1 MTYCPTKKSCC
12 QITNEFTAEL
22 CNQETSFCGTT
33 TVCTSSENVSSSDV
47 NSPVPLFST
56 YTPIYTTTLNV
67 VVGYNIKV
75 LPPNER
81 FEYLPGDIIGWIKS
95 SSSATLV
102 VGSNHGKYSVLGS
115 VTSVPNDNITL
126 QRENNHTG
134 TVLLAGIA
142 SKPTEFIANISAPTS
157 PGVKNISFIHK
168 TSDENSALIRSLTAL
183 YPVGNVSFTM
193 ASNSCIMYERSNEAF
208 NISIKFNAGTD
219 AKVTWKLSNITV
231 VSFPYLTIG
240 NQDETNWQQNFT
252 ISSTGEYP
260 LVVMVTNGVSGKV
273 VTATVI
279 IQEKIT
285 GVTAN
290 KADSN
295 KTAYQGF
302 STRLNVSIL
311 TGTNVT
317 YKWYFG
323 DGSDAVTLTN
333 TTVDHLYRKH
343 GLINT
348 TVEATNMVSLVNY
361 SFIIDITNPVEI
373 TVPSYAVSNVSA
385 NITCR
390 IVANLL
396 STYVIVLQ
404 VDNESL
410 TSSNCN
416 TIQHVFTPGDHDI
429 HCYIHMVI
437 VLYSNTSL
445 FAVEPISGLSIL
457 GIRPL
462 ELNANYTVE
471 ANISAGNNVSYEWI
485 TTGKMYHGNPTPI
498 VFDEVGSV
506 DVKVIAFNAI
516 SNVSAETVVIV
527 QEPIGELNITPS
539 ANPAKTDFNITFD
552 INPTAQSGSINYA
565 VNVTTVQYRFDGQ
578 PSSKFSHKFTEE
590 GIYTVFVFANNLIDS
605 TNATYLITVQVSVKQ
620 PPNITCPSVYLKE
633 KRTCVIS
640 TDYLWSFKAE
650 IPYATNVTFEW
661 KWGENNTTTDS
672 SPLKNEFVS
681 ISSTRSKS
689 FLDLKTFDITVKAKN
704 KVSELIKTLR
714 VETLDNVTSFTFI
727 CPRAVAVNTSFD
739 IVPKIAKGSN
749 VTYSYVFGDGKV
761 GIRTTSRNASWR
773 YTDVGVYQ
781 IKGNASNLVS
791 SSQFSNKIFV
801 QHEIT
806 DVSIDKIKT
815 VATHHNASITWKVAG
830 GTNVTSNVSFEDIGP
845 NKTIN
850 YKECDSNLTY
860 TICTTQ
866 HKWSKSGSYEVYIE
880 AGNRLTTK
888 KSATGP
894 VTVQGPI
901 EGLTVY
907 VDHVGEIGEKDKY
920 YVNEEITVICEVTNG
935 TDMTYQVNQADGQVF
950 NTSKRNFTIKYFA
963 VGDYQIR
970 AKAFNDISSTAVVTS
985 DNIKIIQR
993 PEPVQIEGL
1002 KLTVKPTKFNEVT
1015 RFEVEYGEGAIFEC
1029 LLDFGDGNNEEIIEE
1044 NLKKGAFHRYKTAK
1058 TYTAILECWNTPGK
1072 KNRKKEEETVYVQKP
1087 IKDFRLKET
1096 ALTEKYKK
1104 EEGVIIDFVWVNGSD
1119 MDVIAY
1125 KNNSD
1130 PVLSNSINY
1139 EERKGSI
1146 VLPTS
1151 YFSSP
1156 DQYIILVNASNK
1168 VSSLDKPEEVTV
1180 NIIEKIK
1187 GAKVLFNEWVSV
1199 KYRLRAYLL
1208 VDEGS
1213 DMVVTWNFGD
1223 GTSSSTINC
1232 TWKESCSH
1240 DHTYNKTGRFEISAK
1255 AKNELGV
1262 TESAGSITIQYP
1274 IFGWKFRPVNISIA
1288 GTPSKVELVYNSSY
1302 GFPTDARYEII
1313 FDKDLSGNYKNLS
1326 ESITREGT
1334 VRGQHKYSEPGCY
1347 DVSAKM
1353 ENDVSKVLL
1362 ETTIKVRGTYKK
1374 VNITAQSLKGE
1385 TESSQRVL
1393 PLEYPV
1399 KFQSNIVNSCL
1410 KYNWTIT
1417 ELETITKPGK
1427 LLTVNRSM
1435 SFQYTF
1441 NASGKYRIN
1450 LIAYDSEDIRDNF
1463 TAETNVTVDKSAT
1476 GLFLSSEGVGKVN
1489 DSIQFILLWA
1499 TLGDST
1505 KFSVDYGDGE
1515 LPLKTL
1521 SLENKTKG
1529 FKSYR
1534 GKLPFDPGDL
1544 EGIIFSHKFS
1554 QIHQFKVRVKV
1565 NGQFK
1570 LKTLVTVTEKPCP
1583 LPVITVTGGDKD
1595 ANRAPQVPYETEYT
1609 IFSKVEWDSRSGC
1622 SDIKIDFE
1630 WRIFKAD
1637 EYLLKTTGLSVIP
1650 PEKNR
1655 EIK

>member
-81 FEYLPGDIIGWIKS
+81 FEYLPGDILGWIKS

-168 TSDENSALIRSLTAL
+168 TSDENFALIRSLTAL
-183 YPVGNVSFTM
+183 YPVGNVSLTM
-193 ASNSCIMYERSNEAF
+193 ASNSCVMYERSNEAF

-231 VSFPYLTIG
+231 VSSPYLTIG

-252 ISSTGEYP
+252 ISSTGDYP
-260 LVVMVTNGVSGKV
+260 LIVMVTNGVSGKV

-323 DGSDAVTLTN
+323 DGSYSVTLTN

-348 TVEATNMVSLVNY
+348 TVEATNMVSSVNY

-373 TVPSYAVSNVSA
+373 TVPSYAVSNVST

-462 ELNANYTVE
+462 KLNANYTVE
-471 ANISAGNNVSYEWI
+471 ANISAGNNVSYEWT
-485 TTGKMYHGNPTPI
+485 TTGKIYHGNPTPI
-498 VFDEVGSV
+498 VFDEVGSIK
-506 DVKVIAFNAI
+506 VKVIAFNAI

-552 INPTAQSGSINYA
+552 INPTAQSGSINYT

-590 GIYTVFVFANNLIDS
+590 GIYTIFISANNLIDS
-605 TNATYLITVQVSVKQ
+605 SNATYRITVQVPVKHS
-620 PPNITCPSVYLKE
+620 PEITCPSVYLKE

-640 TDYLWSFKAE
+640 TYVQWMFKAE

-661 KWGENNTTTDS
+661 EWGEKTTTDS
-672 SPLKNEFVS
+672 SPTGFVNV
-681 ISSTRSKS
+681 SSTRSES
-689 FLDLKTFDITVKAKN
+689 FLDPKTFDITVKAKN
-704 KVSELIKTLR
+704 KVSERNKTLR
-714 VETLDNVTSFTFI
+714 VETLHNVTGFTFM

-739 IVPKIAKGSN
+739 IVPKIAEGSN

-761 GIRTTSRNASWR
+761 GIRATSTNASWR

-781 IKGNASNLVS
+781 IEGNANNLVS
-791 SSQFSNKIFV
+791 SSQFSHKMFV

-806 DVSIDKIKT
+806 DVSINKIKT
-815 VATHHNASITWKVAG
+815 VATNSYANITWKVAG
-830 GTNVTSNVSFEDIGP
+830 GTNVTSNVSFGDIGP

-860 TICTTQ
+860 TICTAQ
-866 HKWSKSGSYEVYIE
+866 HKWSKSGSYKVYIE

-894 VTVQGPI
+894 VIVQDPI
-901 EGLTVY
+901 EGLTVS
-907 VDHVGEIGEKDKY
+907 VNSTGEIGGIGKY
-920 YVNEEITVICEVTNG
+920 YVNEEITVICKVTKG

-950 NTSKRNFTIKYFA
+950 STSEQEFTIKYFA
-963 VGDYQIR
+963 RGTYRILV
-970 AKAFNDISSTAVVTS
+970 KAFNDISSTAVVKS
-985 DNIKIIQR
+985 DDVNIEQR
-993 PEPVQIEGL
+993 PEPVPIEGL
-1002 KLTVKPTKFNEVT
+1002 QLFVKPTKYNEQT
-1015 RFEVEYGEGAIFEC
+1015 RFEVEYGKGAMFKCSLE
-1029 LLDFGDGNNEEIIEE
+1029 FGDSVNTEIIEE
-1044 NLKKGAFHRYKTAK
+1044 DLKKGAYHTYKTAG
-1058 TYTAILECWNTPGK
+1058 TYTAILECWNTPGNE
-1072 KNRKKEEETVYVQKP
+1072 NRKKVEETVYVQKP
-1087 IKDFRLKET
+1087 IKDFKLKIT
-1096 ALTEKYKK
+1096 ALTGKYGNKT
-1104 EEGVIIDFVWVNGSD
+1104 EDVTIDFEWVKGSD
-1119 MDVIAY
+1119 IDVIAH
-1125 KNNSD
+1125 KKNSD
-1130 PVLSNSINY
+1130 PVSSNHMNY
-1139 EERKGSI
+1139 EERNGFI
-1146 VLPTS
+1146 VLPNA

-1156 DQYIILVNASNK
+1156 GQYIILVNASNK

-1180 NIIEKIK
+1180 NIIEEIK
-1187 GAKVLFNEWVSV
+1187 NAKVLFNEWVSV
-1199 KYRLRAYLL
+1199 SYRLRAYLL
-1208 VDEGS
+1208 VDKGS

-1223 GTSSSTINC
+1223 GTPDNTTNC
-1232 TWKESCSH
+1232 TWKQSCFH
-1240 DHTYNKTGRFEISAK
+1240 DHIYNRTGQFNIKAK
-1255 AKNELGV
+1255 AKNELNV
-1262 TESAGSITIQYP
+1262 AENAGKISIQYP
-1274 IFGWKFRPVNISIA
+1274 IIGWKFRQENISIA
-1288 GTPSKVELVYNSSY
+1288 NTSSKVVLVYNSSY
-1302 GFPTDARYEII
+1302 GFPTDAEYMIT
-1313 FDKDLSGNYKNLS
+1313 FNKDLKNYKELK
-1326 ESITREGT
+1326 ESMLTKGT
-1334 VRGQHKYSEPGCY
+1334 VQEEHFYIKPGCY
-1347 DVSAKM
+1347 PVEATMKNKVS
-1353 ENDVSKVLL
+1353 SVLL
-1362 ETTIKVRGTYKK
+1362 ETTIKVRGAYGEGK
-1374 VNITAQSLKGE
+1374 IIARSLKNR
-1385 TESSQRVL
+1385 TEPPQSVL

-1399 KFQSNIVNSCL
+1399 EFKSNIENNCL

-1417 ELETITKPGK
+1417 KLGK

-1441 NASGKYRIN
+1441 NASGTYKIN
-1450 LIAYDSEDIRDNF
+1450 LIAYDSEDINNNF
-1463 TAETNVTVDKSAT
+1463 TAETNVTVDKSVT

-1505 KFSVDYGDGE
+1505 RFSVDYDDGGNE
-1515 LPLKTL
+1515 T
-1521 SLENKTKG
+1521 SLRENITND
-1529 FKSYR
+1529 FTSYR
-1534 GKLPFDPGDL
+1534 GKLPFDPANL
-1544 EGIIFSHKFS
+1544 EGIIFSHNFS
-1554 QIHQFKVRVKV
+1554 QIKQFEVRVKV
-1565 NGQFK
+1565 NGQPK
-1570 LKTLVTVTEKPCP
+1570 LKTLVTVAERPCP
-1583 LPVITVTGGDKD
+1583 LPVITVIGGDKD

-1609 IFSKVEWDSRSGC
+1609 IFSKIKWDSRSGC

-1630 WRIFKAD
+1630 WRVFKAD
-1637 EYLLKTTGLSVIP
+1637 EYLLQTTRLSVIP
-1650 PEKNR
+1650 PEESN

>member
-1 MTYCPTKKSCC
+1 MTYCPTKTSCC

-56 YTPIYTTTLNV
+56 YMPIYTTTLNV

-81 FEYLPGDIIGWIKS
+81 FEYLPGDILGWIKS

-168 TSDENSALIRSLTAL
+168 TSDENFALIRSLTAL

-193 ASNSCIMYERSNEAF
+193 ASNSCVMYERSNEAF

-231 VSFPYLTIG
+231 VSSPYLTIG

-295 KTAYQGF
+295 KTPYQGF

-348 TVEATNMVSLVNY
+348 TVEATNMVSSVNY

-462 ELNANYTVE
+462 KLNANYTVE

-485 TTGKMYHGNPTPI
+485 TTGKLYHGNPTPI
-498 VFDEVGSV
+498 VFDKVGSIE
-506 DVKVIAFNAI
+506 VKVIASNAI
-516 SNVSAETVVIV
+516 SNISTETAVIV
-527 QEPIGELNITPS
+527 QELIGELNITPS

-552 INPTAQSGSINYA
+552 INPTAQSGSINYT

-620 PPNITCPSVYLKE
+620 LPNITCPSVYLKE

-661 KWGENNTTTDS
+661 KWGENDTTTDS

-689 FLDLKTFDITVKAKN
+689 FLDPKTFDITVKAKN
-704 KVSELIKTLR
+704 KVSELIKTFR
-714 VETLDNVTSFTFI
+714 VETLHNVTNFTFI
-727 CPRAVAVNTSFD
+727 CPRAVAVNASFD
-739 IVPKIAKGSN
+739 IVPKIARGSN

-761 GIRTTSRNASWR
+761 GIRATSRNASWR
-773 YTDVGVYQ
+773 YTDDDVYQ

-791 SSQFSNKIFV
+791 SSQFSHKMFV

-806 DVSIDKIKT
+806 DVSINKIKT
-815 VATHHNASITWKVAG
+815 VATNSYANITWKVAG
-830 GTNVTSNVSFEDIGP
+830 GTNVTSNVSFGDGRNKVISYTP
-845 NKTIN
+845 NLA
-850 YKECDSNLTY
+850 SNTY
-860 TICTTQ
+860 TAEY
-866 HKWSKSGSYEVYIE
+866 KWSNHGTYYVHIQAENLV
-880 AGNRLTTK
+880 TTK
-888 KSATGP
+888 TSERRQ
-894 VTVQGPI
+894 VIVQDPI
-901 EGLTVY
+901 ESLSVY
-907 VDHVGEIGEKDKY
+907 VDPKFNSENKNKDSY
-920 YVNEEITVICEVTNG
+920 YVNEDIPVICKVTKGTNITYEVDLGDGKVVNES
-935 TDMTYQVNQADGQVF
+935 DHKFNITYYKPGNYTPRV
-950 NTSKRNFTIKYFA
+950 
-963 VGDYQIR
+963 
-970 AKAFNDISSTAVVTS
+970 KAFNDISSATKNMSNTIMV
-985 DNIKIIQR
+985 DQR
-993 PEPVQIEGL
+993 PNPVPIKDL
-1002 KLTVKPTKFNEVT
+1002 KLSAEPTRFDEKT
-1015 RFEVEYGEGAIFEC
+1015 KFEVEYSEGAIFNC
-1029 LLDFGDGNNEEIIEE
+1029 SLYFGDDTKKEIKGED
-1044 NLKKGAFHRYKTAK
+1044 LKKGESHKYTKPGNFTA
-1058 TYTAILECWNTPGK
+1058 TLECWNIKGAE
-1072 KNRKKEEETVYVQKP
+1072 NRRKIETKVFVHKP
-1087 IKDFRLKET
+1087 IKGFKVTNSTLNEPYDGSNVTINFK
-1096 ALTEKYKK
+1096 
-1104 EEGVIIDFVWVNGSD
+1104 WVDGTHIN
-1119 MDVIAY
+1119 VIAY
-1125 KNNSD
+1125 TENKKTKRIHITD
-1130 PVLSNSINY
+1130 GL
-1139 EERKGSI
+1139 KGKI
-1146 VLPTS
+1146 VLPMTF
-1151 YFSSP
+1151 FSSP
-1156 DQYIILVNASNK
+1156 SQYIIRVNASNK

-1180 NIIEKIK
+1180 NIIQRIK
-1187 GAKVLFNEWVSV
+1187 DAKVLFNEWVPVS
-1199 KYRLRAYLL
+1199 YRLRAYLL
-1208 VDEGS
+1208 VDKGS

-1223 GTSSSTINC
+1223 GTPDSTTNC

-1240 DHTYNKTGRFEISAK
+1240 DHTYNRTGQFNITAK
-1255 AKNELGV
+1255 AKNELSV
-1262 TESAGSITIQYP
+1262 AEDNGSITIQYP
-1274 IFGWKFRPVNISIA
+1274 IFGWKFRPVSVSIA
-1288 GTPSKVELVYNSSY
+1288 RTLSKVELVYNSSY
-1302 GFPTDARYEII
+1302 GFPTDARYKII
-1313 FDKDLSGNYKNLS
+1313 FDKDRSENYTNLTK
-1326 ESITREGT
+1326 SIMRKGT
-1334 VRGQHKYSEPGCY
+1334 VRGEHNYSKPGCY
-1347 DVSAKM
+1347 PVKARMK
-1353 ENDVSKVLL
+1353 NDVSSVLL
-1362 ETTIKVRGTYKK
+1362 ETKIKVRGRYEEG
-1374 VNITAQSLKGE
+1374 NIIALSLKNR
-1385 TESSQRVL
+1385 TESPQSVL

-1399 KFQSNIVNSCL
+1399 EFKSSIENNCL

-1417 ELETITKPGK
+1417 RPDEL
-1427 LLTVNRSM
+1427 LMVNLSM

-1441 NASGKYRIN
+1441 NESGTYRIS
-1450 LIAYDSEDIRDNF
+1450 LIAYDIQDINNNF
-1463 TAETNVTVDKSAT
+1463 TAETNVTVDKSVT

-1505 KFSVDYGDGE
+1505 EFSVDYDDGE
-1515 LPLKTL
+1515 NETLPR
-1521 SLENKTKG
+1521 ENKTKD

-1534 GKLPFDPGDL
+1534 GKLPFDPAKL
-1544 EGIIFSHKFS
+1544 EGIIFSHNFS
-1554 QIHQFKVRVKV
+1554 QTKQFGVSVKV
-1565 NGQFK
+1565 NRQSK
-1570 LKTLVTVTEKPCP
+1570 LKTLVTVAENPCP
-1583 LPVITVTGGDKD
+1583 LPVITVIGGDKD

-1609 IFSKVEWDSRSGC
+1609 IFSKVKWDSRSGC

-1650 PEKNR
+1650 PEESN

>member
-231 VSFPYLTIG
+231 VSSPYLTIG

-348 TVEATNMVSLVNY
+348 TVEATNMVSSVNY

-416 TIQHVFTPGDHDI
+416 TIQHVFTPGDHDV

-437 VLYSNTSL
+437 VLYSNTSI

-462 ELNANYTVE
+462 KLNANYTVK

-485 TTGKMYHGNPTPI
+485 TMGKMYHGNPTPI
-498 VFDEVGSV
+498 VFDKVGSV
-506 DVKVIAFNAI
+506 EVKVIAFNAI

-539 ANPAKTDFNITFD
+539 ANPAKTDFNITFN
-552 INPTAQSGSINYA
+552 INPTAQSGSINYT

-578 PSSKFSHKFTEE
+578 PTSKFSHKFTEE
-590 GIYTVFVFANNLIDS
+590 GIYTIFISANNLIDS
-605 TNATYLITVQVSVKQ
+605 SNATYLITVQVPVKHS
-620 PPNITCPSVYLKE
+620 PVITCPSVYLKE

-640 TDYLWSFKAE
+640 TYVQWMFKAE

-661 KWGENNTTTDS
+661 KWGEKDTTTDT

-689 FLDLKTFDITVKAKN
+689 FLDPKTFDITVKAKN

-714 VETLDNVTSFTFI
+714 VETLDSVTNFTFT
-727 CPRAVAVNTSFD
+727 CPHAVAVNTSFD
-739 IVPKIAKGSN
+739 IVPKIASGSN

-761 GIRTTSRNASWR
+761 GIRNTSTNASWY
-773 YTDVGVYQ
+773 YTDDRVYQ

-791 SSQFSNKIFV
+791 SSQFSHKIFV

-830 GTNVTSNVSFEDIGP
+830 GTNVSSTVCVYTFFGDCRSEV
-845 NKTIN
+845 IN
-850 YKECDSNLTY
+850 YTECVKHDSNFTS
-860 TICTTQ
+860 TTCTAKY
-866 HKWSKSGSYEVYIE
+866 KWSKHGTYYVQIR
-880 AGNRLTTK
+880 AKNLVTTK
-888 KSATGP
+888 KSDSRQ
-894 VTVQGPI
+894 VIVQDPI
-901 EGLTVY
+901 ESLSVY
-907 VDHVGEIGEKDKY
+907 VDPKFNSENENKDNY
-920 YVNEEITVICEVTNG
+920 YVNEDIPVICKVTNG
-935 TDMTYQVNQADGQVF
+935 TNITYEVELGDGKVVNRSEHKF
-950 NTSKRNFTIKYFA
+950 NITYYKPGNYAPR
-963 VGDYQIR
+963 V
-970 AKAFNDISSTAVVTS
+970 KAFNDISSATKYMSNT
-985 DNIKIIQR
+985 IKVDQR
-993 PEPVQIEGL
+993 PNPVPIKDL
-1002 KLTVKPTKFNEVT
+1002 KLSTEPTRFNEET
-1015 RFEVEYGEGAIFEC
+1015 KFEVEYSEGAIFNC
-1029 LLDFGDGNNEEIIEE
+1029 SLCFGDNTKKEIKDED
-1044 NLKKGAFHRYKTAK
+1044 LKKGESHRYTKPGNFTA
-1058 TYTAILECWNTPGK
+1058 TLECWNTKGAE
-1072 KNRKKEEETVYVQKP
+1072 NREKTETKVFVHKP
-1087 IKDFRLKET
+1087 IKGFKVTNSTLNEPYDESDVTINFT
-1096 ALTEKYKK
+1096 
-1104 EEGVIIDFVWVNGSD
+1104 WVDGTHIN
-1119 MDVIAY
+1119 VIAY
-1125 KNNSD
+1125 TENEKTKRLHITN
-1130 PVLSNSINY
+1130 
-1139 EERKGSI
+1139 GSEGKI
-1146 VLPTS
+1146 VLPKT
-1151 YFSSP
+1151 FFLSP
-1156 DQYIILVNASNK
+1156 RQYIIRVNASNK

-1180 NIIEKIK
+1180 NIIQRIK
-1187 GAKVLFNEWVSV
+1187 NAKVLFNEWVPVS
-1199 KYRLRAYLL
+1199 YRLRAYLL

-1223 GTSSSTINC
+1223 GTPDDTTNC
-1232 TWKESCSH
+1232 TFKESCSH
-1240 DHTYNKTGRFEISAK
+1240 DHTYNGTGQFKITAK
-1255 AKNELGV
+1255 AKNELGRA
-1262 TESAGSITIQYP
+1262 EHAGNITIEYP
-1274 IFGWKFRPVNISIA
+1274 IFGWKFRPVSVSIA

-1302 GFPTDARYEII
+1302 GFPTDARYKIT
-1313 FDKDLSGNYKNLS
+1313 FDKDLLDNYTKLS
-1326 ESITREGT
+1326 KSIMRNGTLREE
-1334 VRGQHKYSEPGCY
+1334 HNYSKPGCY
-1347 DVSAKM
+1347 DVSARM
-1353 ENDVSKVLL
+1353 ENNVSKVLL
-1362 ETTIKVRGTYKK
+1362 ETRIKVRGKYDK

-1385 TESSQRVL
+1385 TGSSQGVL

-1417 ELETITKPGK
+1417 KRGK
-1427 LLTVNRSM
+1427 LLTVIRSM
-1435 SFQYTF
+1435 RFQYTF

-1450 LIAYDSEDIRDNF
+1450 LIAYDSEDIRDSF
-1463 TAETNVTVDKSAT
+1463 TAETNVTVDKSVT

-1505 KFSVDYGDGE
+1505 EFSVDYDDGE
-1515 LPLKTL
+1515 NKTL
-1521 SLENKTKG
+1521 PRENKTKD
-1529 FKSYR
+1529 FTSYR
-1534 GKLPFDPGDL
+1534 GKLPFDPANL

-1554 QIHQFKVRVKV
+1554 QTKQFGVSVKV
-1565 NGQFK
+1565 NGQSK
-1570 LKTLVTVTEKPCP
+1570 LKTLVTVAKKPCP
-1583 LPVITVTGGDKD
+1583 LPVITVIGGDKD

-1609 IFSKVEWDSRSGC
+1609 IFSKVKWDSRSGC
-1622 SDIKIDFE
+1622 SDIQIDFE

-1650 PEKNR
+1650 PEESN